1 MLRTLLAA
9 MRRIIFPLGR
19 NSEPSATANGNTSQ
33 PGRVAGGSPLS
44 RGQPYAESPIMNA
57 AFEKLTQHMDER
69 NVRYLTGSDNRS
81 ICADFRGEVGTY
93 RVIATV
99 DTDDSL
105 FQVLGCS
112 PVRVPVGGRPS
123 VAETIARANYGLKM
137 GKLEMDVDDG
147 ELRFQ
152 VSQLL
157 TEDALDDMVIDRL
170 MGLTMAMLDRY
181 LPAVLS
187 VIYGNELP
195 KDAIRCV
202 EPRPLGSG
210 EAEGSEQDADH

>member
-1 MLRTLLAA
+1 M
-9 MRRIIFPLGR
+9 MRRILFRRQPSLELPAGTDGVAHETEPPLMDR
-19 NSEPSATANGNTSQ
+19 PSAALPVMT
-33 PGRVAGGSPLS
+33 GGST
-44 RGQPYAESPIMNA
+44 MNA
-57 AFEKLTQHMDER
+57 AFEKLTQVLDER
-69 NVRYLTGSDNRS
+69 NVRYLTSPDNRT

-93 RVIATV
+93 RIMAVV
-99 DTDDSL
+99 DADDAL

-112 PVRVPVGGRPS
+112 PVRVPEGARLS
-123 VAETIARANYGLKM
+123 IAETIARANYGLKM
-137 GKLEMDVDDG
+137 GKLEMDMEDG

-157 TEDALDDMVIDRL
+157 TDDRLDEVVIDRL

-187 VIYGNELP
+187 VVYGNEVP

-202 EPRPLGSG
+202 EIECS
-210 EAEGSEQDADH
+210 DT

>member
-1 MLRTLLAA
+1 MDR
-9 MRRIIFPLGR
+9 
-19 NSEPSATANGNTSQ
+19 PSAALPVMT
-33 PGRVAGGSPLS
+33 GGST
-44 RGQPYAESPIMNA
+44 MNA
-57 AFEKLTQHMDER
+57 AFEKLTQVLDER
-69 NVRYLTGSDNRS
+69 NVRYLTSPDNRT

-93 RVIATV
+93 RIMAVV
-99 DTDDSL
+99 DADDAL

-112 PVRVPVGGRPS
+112 PVRVPEGARLS
-123 VAETIARANYGLKM
+123 IAETIARANYGLKM
-137 GKLEMDVDDG
+137 GKLEMDMEDG

-157 TEDALDDMVIDRL
+157 TDDRLDEVVIDRL

-187 VIYGNELP
+187 VVYGNEVP

-202 EPRPLGSG
+202 EIECS
-210 EAEGSEQDADH
+210 DT